1 MNHQEFKNE
10 LLKDKDFRE
19 AYYNPDIFLVIA
31 NSIQELRIRH
41 GLTQSDLAKL
51 VGMQQAAIARLENP
65 GYSVKYLKNLE
76 KIATALGTKLL
87 APKFKELA
95 DEEDAHAEKIKIL
108 FANSTG
114 NFDNL
119 NKIKVAENSSSF
131 SFNY

>member
-1 MNHQEFKNE
+1 MNKLFQDKKFK
-10 LLKDKDFRE
+10 E
-19 AYYNPDIFLVIA
+19 AYENPPISFAIA

-65 GYSVKYLKNLE
+65 GYSIKYLKTLE

-87 APKFKELA
+87 APKFKELV
-95 DEEDAHAEKIKIL
+95 DEENTHTEKIKIL
-108 FANSTG
+108 FASSAG

-119 NKIKVAENSSSF
+119 NKIKTAENSSSL